1 MPIGQIYF
9 EYDGDLL
16 DRKEITAIV
25 IRDLDFD
32 KVCKLIKLLQFHIV
46 KLAES
51 LLNDRNFTVKV
62 TNAKSLLRNI
72 SAGVFQESCCL
83 YCPYYF

>member
-25 IRDLDFD
+25 IYDLDFD
-32 KVCKLIKLLQFHIV
+32 KVCKLRKLVQFHIV

-51 LLNDRNFTVKV
+51 LLND
-62 TNAKSLLRNI
+62 AILR
-72 SAGVFQESCCL
+72 SK
-83 YCPYYF
+83 